1 METIYNLQ
9 KRASELRSK
18 TETDSISPEEV
29 GGLHADTLA
38 YIAEME
44 QSADGLGIRKVYQTK
59 ALMEA
64 DTAPMGTNGKTLRY
78 GQLVSIY
85 NEADKTSAENGDIY
99 AWQKPGWL
107 KMGNI
112 GNIYELKAKIEEEAA
127 TRAAVD
133 KELQEQ
139 VAAEQTA
146 RSNADAELRT
156 LAEGI
161 VGSIDVAN
169 LDAMPGSTSEARN
182 MAKDALHSRWTLTY
196 KGANVGVVDVFSDSM
211 LHQLTEVLTTHYSM
225 NTEGKLNF
233 SGHNDKA
240 IYRYFRSYN
249 INSAHLTNE
258 QGTWTDWTE
267 DIPETV
273 KEWVVELS
281 SDTSKEATE
290 REKAD
295 KALSEAISANT
306 KSIANETEAR
316 AAADAELR
324 TAIEEKSG
332 GNTYNVT
339 EKKPLKDGEYYTL
352 ATAIKAVEAK
362 ERKKGRCVSYETE
375 TGKWETKQ
383 FTGTTTDSWEETASW
398 EDFGG
403 AGTVKSVTVN
413 GTELTPNEQGNV
425 SIEVKETDVD
435 ESLDEE
441 STNPVENRV
450 VATKIKEL
458 EAHTLHTLEVVP
470 EGDDNYL
477 YAYDEKG
484 NAISHTK
491 LPAGGGGGTSAT
503 SRILVTAKMSADLI
517 KEGGSTVLTW
527 TYDHVNAENESDGVK
542 ATVTISVKIGTTTLW
557 EQETRNVAKGS
568 YEVDL
573 SQYMK
578 TAGKVDVYVK
588 AACTTDEGEQ
598 QTKQAY
604 ASVTVVGMALTSDYD
619 VSTGLQRGGYADGE
633 TIIIPFTLTGSGLRT
648 VALYVDGSD
657 APLTKTVQKSG
668 TTRDSFSI
676 AAGSLTAGRHSL
688 QMIAERDGLRS
699 DVIWIDVLK
708 KGSNE
713 PYVGMMFCDAKGE
726 VVKGDM
732 PIVPTLTA
740 RQYDELR
747 FSFAAYDAK
756 AVPATVKEMQ
766 TSDGTVTERTYAVG
780 RSKQMYSNRF
790 MTQGAVA
797 VKLMCGETSIAFNV
811 EVESS
816 GLDIGEATQGLEM
829 KLTASGRSNTE
840 SAETRQTW
848 ENNGHGS
855 TFESVD
861 WATSGWD
868 GNALVLKNG
877 ARATVDYRPFLKD
890 VKAGGCTVE
899 VELMVKNVSD
909 RDSVVMDCMENGVKG
924 IRVTAQSAAL
934 QSGSTIDRED
944 EENTDPE
951 TGKPIVTKVPVGVE
965 SKYTEGE
972 RIKMAFTVGRKAD
985 GGLMELYMNGDR
997 CSAMCYQ
1004 EDDNFMQ
1011 TEAKGLTFMS
1021 DGADVYLYGIRA
1033 YSRPLTDDETVD
1045 NHIVDQQVVETMAEL
1060 YESNNVINPET
1071 GEIDLDA
1078 VMQRG
1083 RAVIRIVRTE
1093 DSGNGLDDV
1102 NACKNKK
1109 QDFHVDELT
1118 IYTPWG
1124 DVIRFTNIV
1133 MRIQGTSS
1141 TKYASK
1147 NFRFYWMKCMKE
1159 GLKPEMW
1166 INGVKQNVNK
1176 LPLFKGD
1183 PHPCKV
1189 NCAKADFSDSSMK
1202 TNTGMANL
1210 FNDVLRELCPTPPQ
1224 ENDPTVR
1231 TAIYGYPC
1239 DIFACTKADE
1249 AHPTY
1254 YGQYQMNNDKSD
1266 WYEVTG
1272 MTDKTK
1278 HIALEFLDNGKKL
1291 CNFQTETDVDAQ
1303 LDAEFATSY
1312 EFNYPKDTLWSG
1324 ADEAGGETNA
1334 TEYQKTA
1341 IKTMLAWVKTCVP
1354 AGADMSC
1361 VDLTTWKSEKFK
1373 TEIDAHFSKRNLLF
1387 WYLLTEYYAM
1397 VDQRVKNTIWRT
1409 WDGQRWWVTYYDGDT
1424 MLGKRNDSLLAYL
1437 YNVTRGSWDTEKK
1450 KWVFEGHDSW
1460 LWCLLLANMEDELKA
1475 AAEELRKA
1483 LSNTK
1488 VLKKLEEIEASWS
1501 LREYNK
1507 SGEMKY
1513 IIPETKGVRVTE
1525 NGVTTDGNKFYY
1537 MYALSGTRRMQL
1549 KHFITNRF
1557 ALLDARFGVSTYR
1570 ADSAGFYL
1578 ARETSD
1584 KADVIKITASDE
1596 YYFAYGLSGKD
1607 YMEGETGRLLRGEQG
1622 TLNVTGKRALNDPML
1637 LFGASRMME
1646 LDIRGA
1652 ASHLLNG
1659 LELSNCTALRKLNLS
1674 VADGQEA
1681 SKTTWWLVT
1690 GGCGQLREVNL
1701 NGQTNARSNRQDSTV
1716 LDFGNQTLLEKL
1728 DARGT
1733 AVKSVTVAKGAPLK
1747 ELRLPGTLTT
1757 LRLEYLPKL
1766 TAEGLEVESYGSVAT
1781 FIFENCP
1788 GLDWRSI
1795 YAQCPNVKTLR
1806 VADVDMDGDGTDLVA
1821 MMDAGMQG
1829 VDDEGTVVNH
1839 AVLKGEYRLTRSM
1852 DEATYERLTTWI
1864 GDELQVV
1871 QPEYTMIEFD
1881 DTVSDDANVSNLD
1894 NGTGYKYGTPYKPSG
1909 HIVALLKQRHRV
1921 LAKVTKMPT
1930 TRAVKI
1936 AGVDTNVNNADGEM
1950 TYYPLHDANS
1960 NYYADAA
1967 DVNGCTAAKLDGTE
1981 GDIMMKEPHRWTKGI
1996 NDYLNGKHYSCYS
2009 SRDEMPKVPEATVVT
2024 LEEIQAKGGY
2034 RKGQKVMSGK
2044 GTVLNSY
2051 TADASYSVCRVAVAG
2066 WKRVRFPSV
2075 RGTNLVGSAFA
2086 DAEGTV
2092 VKNVVVPTISCKF
2105 EDGMYLICDV
2115 PEGAADLYFT
2125 ILNTAEFDKVVLS
2138 NSEKIEDMEPDW
2150 VEEDSYLCGVVG
2162 SSVVGDKLRACVT
2175 GGSTTGN
2182 MTWADFHYYS
2192 QQRGMQ
2198 QIDALMHFWIANLFY
2213 AVHGRRD
2220 AQEECGAGSHDYN
2233 RKTGGTMEHGM
2244 TETMGYEAARAI
2256 KADVTNSLVDGLVH
2270 QYAWYEAEG
2279 EYGTRTVV
2287 RVNNTCCLG
2296 YEDIFGNKYD
2306 MMDGVDLPNTSG
2318 NAGKWRVWLPDGTTV
2333 MIKGTTNSDWW
2344 TTAVAHGKWMAVVPV
2359 GSVNGSSSTYYSDK
2373 YWMST
2378 AAGRVVYR
2386 GCSYASA
2393 NGGVSFANA
2402 CNDASNAFADVGSR
2416 LAFRGRIV
2424 KAVSVSAYKAM
2435 SEVA

>member
-1 METIYNLQ
+1 MESIYNLQ
-9 KRASELRSK
+9 KRASELRGK

-38 YIAEME
+38 YIADME

-59 ALMEA
+59 AKMEA
-64 DTAPMGTNGKTLRY
+64 DTAPMGTNGKALRY

-112 GNIYELKAKIEEEAA
+112 GNIYELKAKIEEEATA
-127 TRAAVD
+127 RAA
-133 KELQEQ
+133 
-139 VAAEQTA
+139 
-146 RSNADAELRT
+146 ADAELQKKMTAEATARESADAEIRT

-161 VGSIDVAN
+161 VGSIDVAKI
-169 LDAMPGSTSEARN
+169 DAVPGSVAEAVR
-182 MAKDALHSRWTLTY
+182 MAKDTLHSRWTLVY
-196 KGANVGVVDVFSDSM
+196 NGMNVGVVEIFSDSM
-211 LHQLTEVLTTHYSM
+211 RHQLTEVLTTHYSM
-225 NTEGKLNF
+225 NTEGKLDF
-233 SGHNDKA
+233 SVHNDKA

-249 INSAHLTNE
+249 INSAHLENE
-258 QGTWTDWTE
+258 KGTWTEWAEYISDTVKKSMAALSGLIDKENKARTKAEAALAE
-267 DIPETV
+267 DIVGNTN
-273 KEWVVELS
+273 
-281 SDTSKEATE
+281 AITE
-290 REKAD
+290 EK
-295 KALSEAISANT
+295 KARN
-306 KSIANETEAR
+306 
-316 AAADAELR
+316 AADDELR

-375 TGKWETKQ
+375 PGKWETKQ
-383 FTGTTTDSWEETASW
+383 FTGSTTESWEEPVSW

-413 GTELTPNEQGNV
+413 GTALTPDEEGNV
-425 SIEVKETDVD
+425 NIEVRETDVD
-435 ESLDEE
+435 ESLNEE

-450 VATKIKEL
+450 VATRIKEL

-470 EGDDNYL
+470 DGEENYL

-503 SRILVTAKMSADLI
+503 SRILVTAKVSAELI
-517 KEGGSTVLTW
+517 KEGGNTVLTW

-557 EQETRNVAKGS
+557 EQETRSVAKGS
-568 YEVDL
+568 YDVDL
-573 SQYMK
+573 TQYMK

-588 AACTTDEGEQ
+588 AVCMTDDGEQ

-604 ASVTVVGMALTSDYD
+604 ASVTVVGMALSSDYD

-633 TIIIPFTLTGSGLRT
+633 TISIPFTLTGSGLRT
-648 VALYVDGSD
+648 VSLYVDGGE

-676 AAGSLTAGRHSL
+676 AAGSLTPGRHSL

-699 DVIWIDVLK
+699 DVIWMDVLK
-708 KGSNE
+708 KGSDE
-713 PYVGMMFCDAKGE
+713 PYVGIMFSDAKGE
-726 VVKGDM
+726 VKFGAM
-732 PIVPTLTA
+732 PIEPTLTA
-740 RQYDELR
+740 RQYGELR

-756 AVPATVKEMQ
+756 AVPATVRETQ
-766 TSDGTVTERTYAVG
+766 TADGTVTERTYAVG
-780 RSKQMYSNRF
+780 RSRQTYSGRYMKQG
-790 MTQGAVA
+790 TVA
-797 VKLMCGETSIAFNV
+797 VRLACGEAATAFNV

-840 SAETRQTW
+840 SAETRQVW
-848 ENNGHGS
+848 ENNGYGT
-855 TFESVD
+855 TFDGVD

-890 VKAGGCTVE
+890 VKASGCTVE

-909 RDSVVMDCMENGVKG
+909 RDSMVMDCMENDVKG
-924 IRVTAQSAAL
+924 IRVTAQSATL

-944 EENTDPE
+944 GANIDPD

-972 RIKMAFTVGRKAD
+972 RIKMAFTVGKKAD

-1021 DGADVYLYGIRA
+1021 DGADVYIYGIRA

-1045 NHIVDQQVVETMAEL
+1045 NHIVDQQLVETMAEL
-1060 YESNNVINPET
+1060 YEDNNVINPET

-1078 VMQRG
+1078 VMKRG
-1083 RAVIRIVRTE
+1083 KAVIKIVRSE

-1109 QDFHVDELT
+1109 QNFHVDELT
-1118 IYTPWG
+1118 IYTAWG

-1141 TKYASK
+1141 TKYAIK
-1147 NFRFYWMKCMKE
+1147 NFLFYWMKCMKE

-1166 INGVKQNVNK
+1166 INGVKQDVNK
-1176 LPLFKGD
+1176 LPLYKGD

-1224 ENDPTVR
+1224 ESDPTVR

-1239 DIFACTKADE
+1239 DIFACTRADE
-1249 AHPTY
+1249 AHPTF

-1272 MTDKTK
+1272 MTDKAK

-1291 CNFQTETDVDAQ
+1291 CNFQTDADADAQ

-1341 IKTMLAWVKTCVP
+1341 VRMMLAWVKACVP
-1354 AGADMSC
+1354 TGADMTC
-1361 VDLTTWKSEKFK
+1361 TDLATWKSEKFK
-1373 TEIDAHFSKRNLLF
+1373 TEIDSHFSKKNLLY
-1387 WYLLTEYYAM
+1387 WYLLTEYFTM

-1409 WDGQRWWVTYYDGDT
+1409 WNGLTWWVTYYDGDT

-1437 YNVTRGSWDTEKK
+1437 YNVARDSWDTEKK

-1460 LWCLLLANMEDELKA
+1460 LWCLVLANMEDELKA

-1483 LSNTK
+1483 LSNPK
-1488 VLKKLEEIEASWS
+1488 VLKTLEEIEANWS
-1501 LREYNK
+1501 QREYNK

-1513 IIPETKGVRVTE
+1513 ITPETKGVRVTE

-1557 ALLDARFGVSTYR
+1557 ALLDAKFGVSSYR

-1622 TLNVTGKRALNDPML
+1622 TLSVTGKRALNDPML
-1637 LFGASRMME
+1637 LFGASRIME
-1646 LDIRGA
+1646 LDMRGA

-1659 LELSNCTALRKLNLS
+1659 LELNNCAALRKLDLS
-1674 VADGQEA
+1674 VADGSEA
-1681 SKTTWWLVT
+1681 SVTTWWLVT

-1701 NGQTNARSNRQDSTV
+1701 KGQTNARSNRQDSTV
-1716 LDFGNQTLLEKL
+1716 LDFGSQTLLEKL

-1733 AVKSVTVAKGAPLK
+1733 TVKSVTVAKGAPLK

-1766 TAEGLEVESYGSVAT
+1766 TAEGLEMENCENVAT
-1781 FIFENCP
+1781 FIFDSCP
-1788 GLDWRSI
+1788 GLEWKSI
-1795 YAQCPNVKTLR
+1795 YAQCPNVRTLR
-1806 VADVDMDGDGTDLVA
+1806 VADIDMDGDGADLVA
-1821 MMDAGMQG
+1821 MMETGMQG
-1829 VDDEGTVVNH
+1829 VDDDGTVVDH

-1852 DEATYERLTTWI
+1852 NEATYERLTAWI
-1864 GDELQVV
+1864 GDELRLV

-1909 HIVALLKQRHRV
+1909 HIEAILKLRHRV
-1921 LAKVTKMPT
+1921 LAKVTKMAT
-1930 TRAVKI
+1930 TTAVKI
-1936 AGVDTNVNNADGEM
+1936 AGVDTVMNNTDGEV
-1950 TYYPLHDANS
+1950 TYYPLNDADS
-1960 NYYADAA
+1960 YKYAD
-1967 DVNGCTAAKLDGTE
+1967 GSEAKLDSTE
-1981 GDIMMKEPHRWTKGI
+1981 GDIMMLEPARWTKGV
-1996 NDYLNGKHYSCYS
+1996 NDYLNGKHYSCFS
-2009 SRDEMPKVPEATVVT
+2009 SQKEMPKVPEVT
-2024 LEEIQAKGGY
+2024 IVKLEAIQAGGGY

-2044 GTVLNSY
+2044 DTIRDSY
-2051 TADASYSVCRVAVAG
+2051 TADTSYAVCRVTVNG
-2066 WKRVRFPSV
+2066 WKKVRFPTV
-2075 RGTNLVGSAFA
+2075 RGTNLVGSAFV
-2086 DAEGTV
+2086 DANGTV
-2092 VKNVVVPTISCKF
+2092 VKNVVVPTINCKF
-2105 EDGMYLICDV
+2105 ESGMYLICDV
-2115 PEGAADLYFT
+2115 PEGATDLYFT
-2125 ILNTAEFDKVVLS
+2125 VLNTAEFDMVVLS
-2138 NSEKIEDMEPDW
+2138 NSDKIEDMEPEW
-2150 VEEDSYLCGVVG
+2150 VHEDAYLCAVVG
-2162 SSVVGDKLRACVT
+2162 SSVVGEKLRACVT
-2175 GGSTTGN
+2175 DGSTTGGLAW
-2182 MTWADFHYYS
+2182 TDFHYYS
-2192 QQRGMQ
+2192 QRRGMQ
-2198 QIDALMHFWIANLFY
+2198 QIDAMMHSWIANLAY
-2213 AVHGRRD
+2213 AKYGRRD
-2220 AQEECGAGSHDYN
+2220 MQAECGAGSHDYN
-2233 RKTGGTMEHGM
+2233 RKTGGTMSHGM
-2244 TETMGYEAARAI
+2244 EDTIGYEAAKAI
-2256 KADVTNSLVDGLVH
+2256 KADVTNSVVDGSVR
-2270 QYAWYEAEG
+2270 QYAWYKAEG
-2279 EYGTRTVV
+2279 EFGVQTVV
-2287 RVNNTCCLG
+2287 QVVNTCCLG
-2296 YEDIFGNKYD
+2296 YEDIYGNKWD
-2306 MMDGVDLPNTSG
+2306 MMDRVDLPNDSG
-2318 NAGKWRVWLPDGTTV
+2318 NQGKWRIWMPDGTTRMV
-2333 MIKGTTNSDWW
+2333 KGATQGLWITG
-2344 TTAVAHGKWMAVVPV
+2344 VAHGKWMDMVPT
-2359 GSVNGSSSTYYSDK
+2359 GTVNGSSTTYYTDR
-2373 YWMST
+2373 YEVST
-2378 AAGRVVYR
+2378 STGRVVYR
-2386 GCSYASA
+2386 GCYYANSS
-2393 NGGVSFANA
+2393 GGVSYAYA
-2402 CNDASNAFADVGSR
+2402 HYDASHSFASIGSR
-2416 LAFRGRIV
+2416 LAFRGKLVR
-2424 KAVSVSAYKAM
+2424 AVSVASYKAIV
-2435 SEVA
+2435 EVA